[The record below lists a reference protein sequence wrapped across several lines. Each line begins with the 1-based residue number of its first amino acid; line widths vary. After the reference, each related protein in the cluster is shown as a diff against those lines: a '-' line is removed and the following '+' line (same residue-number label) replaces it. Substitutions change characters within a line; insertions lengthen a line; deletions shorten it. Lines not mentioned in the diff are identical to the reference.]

1 MVSETVF
8 WVFLET
14 SSMPDTFSRETSTV
28 AASDPNTA
36 QTPTEDT
43 INNLIEDFQL
53 YQDPYLTTVIT
64 ECHGRTPLHIA
75 VSDKHEDVVNC
86 FIDFQGRF

>member
-8 WVFLET
+8 FFKET

-28 AASDPNTA
+28 AASDSDTA

-53 YQDPYLTTVIT
+53 YQDPYLTVVIT

-86 FIDFQGRF
+86 FIDFQGMF